1 MAIETAAV
9 RRRNTER
16 ARRRE
21 RRREELLDVAD
32 RVIQRQGTGVSMDE
46 IAAEAGITKPV
57 LYRHFGDKDGL
68 YEALTARYVDE
79 LAHELRPSIGTND
92 PRSRLAA
99 TIDAYLSYVERE
111 PERYRFLLRA
121 GEQPRTAPLVADFR
135 RRHMANCTIAA
146 DETVRRAGLMARNAF
161 APARTARR
169 IPHDDPLGRLLGAPP
184 IRCRGLIQLGVTP
197 RNPLYYASERGGG
210 SGGHLPR
217 WQGGESMKR
226 LVLAVVALGAAL
238 TVALPGAFVG
248 MVLGGASPLDAAQ
261 VQLVVLFM
269 LLGAV
274 CVSAVS
280 TSV

>member
-32 RVIQRQGTGVSMDE
+32 RVIQHRGTGVSMDE

-68 YEALTARYVDE
+68 YGALTARYVDE

-146 DETVRRAGLMARNAF
+146 DETVRRAGLDPEF
-161 APARTARR
+161 AETWAQCVIGMVRAAGTSWLETR
-169 IPHDDPLGRLLGAPP
+169 
-184 IRCRGLIQLGVTP
+184 
-197 RNPLYYASERGGG
+197 S
-210 SGGHLPR
+210 LPR
-217 WQGGESMKR
+217 
-226 LVLAVVALGAAL
+226 A
-238 TVALPGAFVG
+238 
-248 MVLGGASPLDAAQ
+248 
-261 VQLVVLFM
+261 QLVEYLTTILWDGF
-269 LLGAV
+269 
-274 CVSAVS
+274 SALRRS
-280 TSV
+280 AAEG